1 MRLVATLTLMA
12 LSPLAAQ
19 AQSPIEAGLGHVP
32 DAVLSESGPIHA
44 WFSAI
49 GPQADGGDAGAFRHY
64 LGAGRALETLRSAPS
79 AVWEEKAGLP
89 LGALDYLL
97 TYGNPPA
104 ETTIWGL
111 TSEVAAGS
119 ALAALAS
126 RGFAPTEMGSLGNGE
141 PGRIDPTRR
150 DPADPWRGKVGQ
162 ASFVHAS
169 GAALI
174 QTEAPRPAGLDG
186 QMSMADN
193 PLVATA
199 LTGLAAL
206 EPGGIVQAVV
216 ISPLVGLASPDMA
229 DLLGKPLEEVR
240 AQWAEEAKAEGAGME
255 PFLGGVI
262 ADMGTETP
270 RLALS
275 LTFADCASAAAAAE
289 TIAARWSETMRT
301 PLLETTAAAV
311 PGSEGLCAGLVTVDV
326 EPADGNPAY
335 RELLQML
342 MMNRGV
348 PLLAVGTEE

>member
-1 MRLVATLTLMA
+1 MRLIATLTLMA

-49 GPQADGGDAGAFRHY
+49 APQADGGDAGAFRHY
-64 LGAGRALETLRSAPS
+64 LGAGRALETLRAAPS

-111 TSEVAAGS
+111 TTEAAAAS
-119 ALAALAS
+119 ALEALAA
-126 RGFAPTEMGSLGNGE
+126 RGFAPADMDSLGNGE
-141 PGRIDPTRR
+141 PGRIDPARR
-150 DPADPWRGKVGQ
+150 DPADPWLGKVGQ

-174 QTEAPRPAGLDG
+174 QTEAPRLAGLGG

-199 LTGLAAL
+199 LTGLAGL
-206 EPGGIVQAVV
+206 KQGEIVQAVV
-216 ISPLVGLASPDMA
+216 ISPLVGLSSPDMA
-229 DLLGKPLEEVR
+229 DLLGKSPEEVR
-240 AQWAEEAKAEGAGME
+240 AQWAEAAKAAGAGMA
-255 PFLGGVI
+255 PFLGGII
-262 ADMGTETP
+262 ADMEAERP
-270 RLALS
+270 QLALS

-301 PLLETTAAAV
+301 PLLETTATAIS
-311 PGSEGLCAGLVTVDV
+311 GSEGLCAGLVTVDV
-326 EPADGNPAY
+326 ESANGNPGY

-342 MMNRGV
+342 MMNSGV
-348 PLLAVGTEE
+348 PLLAVGTGE